1 MVYSTPIE
9 TMGVKK
15 TMLFAKIFNMPISPS
30 LSVFTKNGSAANDMA
45 LHREAVIV

>member
-9 TMGVKK
+9 TTGVKK

-30 LSVFTKNGSAANDMA
+30 LRVFTKNGKAANDIA
-45 LHREAVIV
+45 LLKEAVIV